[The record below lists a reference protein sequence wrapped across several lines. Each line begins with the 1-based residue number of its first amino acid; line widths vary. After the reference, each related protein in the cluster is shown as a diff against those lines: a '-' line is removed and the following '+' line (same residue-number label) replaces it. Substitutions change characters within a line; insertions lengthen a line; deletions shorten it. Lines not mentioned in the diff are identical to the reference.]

1 MQEEWPE
8 VFICFGW
15 AHRLRSCVVTQLDS
29 FMIPEA
35 LETASLKIRLSEF
48 I

>member
-1 MQEEWPE
+1 MREEWPE
-8 VFICFGW
+8 VFICFGR

-35 LETASLKIRLSEF
+35 LEIASLKIWLSEF